1 MKCITEIT
9 ESACI
14 CILYLVCLIIFGNKT
29 QNMYLNLYV
38 IPKCVFEH
46 NPGSYTGE
54 VTVGSQSVSQLP
66 VLRNWVNN
74 DFLFEQKLD
83 SV

>member
-1 MKCITEIT
+1 
-9 ESACI
+9 
-14 CILYLVCLIIFGNKT
+14 
-29 QNMYLNLYV
+29 MYLNLYV